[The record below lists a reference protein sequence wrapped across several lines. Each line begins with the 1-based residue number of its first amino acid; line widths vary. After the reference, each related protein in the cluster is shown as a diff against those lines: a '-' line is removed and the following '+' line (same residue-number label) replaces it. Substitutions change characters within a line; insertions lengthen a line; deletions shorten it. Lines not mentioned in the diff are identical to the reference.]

1 MCPDSGGAA
10 PANYIYIWCMHRHP
24 LTISII
30 ASVSEVLQK
39 QLINF
44 LGYVNNAKEPMA
56 FDNICGVKENA
67 LVMAN
72 SSTESQ
78 MEMELSTQGTEN
90 SDLFALTSSGKEIE
104 QGSLAGDA
112 TFSRPVKK

>member
-56 FDNICGVKENA
+56 FDNFCGVKENA

-90 SDLFALTSSGKEIE
+90 SDLFALTSSGRT
-104 QGSLAGDA
+104 L
-112 TFSRPVKK
+112 SRAA

>member
-1 MCPDSGGAA
+1 
-10 PANYIYIWCMHRHP
+10 MHRHP

-78 MEMELSTQGTEN
+78 MEMKLSTQGTEN
-90 SDLFALTSSGKEIE
+90 SDLFALTSSGRT
-104 QGSLAGDA
+104 L
-112 TFSRPVKK
+112 SRAA